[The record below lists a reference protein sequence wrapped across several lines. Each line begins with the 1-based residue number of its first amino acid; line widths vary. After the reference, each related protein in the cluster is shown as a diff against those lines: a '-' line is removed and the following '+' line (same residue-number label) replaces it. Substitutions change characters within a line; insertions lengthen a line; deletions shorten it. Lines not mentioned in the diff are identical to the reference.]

1 MKKTELIKI
10 DCPICGI
17 DTPYDVKYEA
27 NFQLDSLDFAA
38 KKISKHMYFRN
49 VRCKKCN
56 LIYSNPIIPF
66 EQIKKFY
73 QTTYFLELSQLEI
86 MANDYEIF
94 NGKSLSD
101 LFKDIY
107 DNTTRNKEQLEVL
120 MKEVVGFIKDGDTA
134 VQIIPMLKEY
144 LEINVKNDDQLVKV
158 AAIVQRLISV
168 ENKGGSE
175 DEFGLSDAEKE
186 QLMGAIEDVAA
197 DAQKHSDDITEVNKL
212 EN

>member
-1 MKKTELIKI
+1 
-10 DCPICGI
+10 
-17 DTPYDVKYEA
+17 
-27 NFQLDSLDFAA
+27 
-38 KKISKHMYFRN
+38 
-49 VRCKKCN
+49 
-56 LIYSNPIIPF
+56 
-66 EQIKKFY
+66 
-73 QTTYFLELSQLEI
+73 

-94 NGKSLSD
+94 EGKSLSG

-107 DNTTRNKEQLEVL
+107 ENTKTNKTQLEVL

-158 AAIVQRLISV
+158 AAIVQRIIAA

-175 DEFGLSDAEKE
+175 DEFGLSDAENE
-186 QLMGAIEDVAA
+186 QLMGAIEDAA
-197 DAQKHSDDITEVNKL
+197 TDLQTHSDEIEEDIKRV